1 MEKKFCEETD
11 KGQVFISLV
20 FYSTE
25 KKLMF
30 YLEFCNFCA

>member
-20 FYSTE
+20 FYFYF
-25 KKLMF
+25 KLMF